1 MSRNALSLGQQSQWL
16 SMTPPTGGER
26 AWEVYFAAVWLCWR
40 CAPWHSSWQMGD
52 GLLFLKKKQQ
62 QTQQMSSAFISM
74 SPSPLAG
81 REMKV
86 FPLEPQPPVW
96 PGLPCEGC
104 QSQTGAVSVLGTRW
118 KKHRSPWVGRGSG
131 RASTSLGCLC
141 SPGAVWLHP
150 ATSRPCT
157 SVIRVAGTS
166 RIVTKS
172 QPASHLDQPAA
183 LTGILQLHSPYKFL
197 LVLCFLYFAFLNFIF
212 PKGCCG
218 FAACINPKLAS
229 CDPRGAGAG
238 ASNSERHRWVA
249 GLMPPLLV
257 WLSPPPARPLDYN
270 VAPDAQ
276 CPAVKCPS
284 S

>member
-1 MSRNALSLGQQSQWL
+1 MRDASHKLGLSLCWGPGGRSIAAPGWAEGQAEQAHHWDACAALEL
-16 SMTPPTGGER
+16 SGCILP
-26 AWEVYFAAVWLCWR
+26 
-40 CAPWHSSWQMGD
+40 H
-52 GLLFLKKKQQ
+52 
-62 QTQQMSSAFISM
+62 
-74 SPSPLAG
+74 
-81 REMKV
+81 
-86 FPLEPQPPVW
+86 
-96 PGLPCEGC
+96 PGHA
-104 QSQTGAVSVLGTRW
+104 Q
-118 KKHRSPWVGRGSG
+118 
-131 RASTSLGCLC
+131 
-141 SPGAVWLHP
+141 
-150 ATSRPCT
+150 

>member
-52 GLLFLKKKQQ
+52 GLLFLKKNQQ

-157 SVIRVAGTS
+157 KRDKGGRDQPDCHQIAA
-166 RIVTKS
+166 S
-172 QPASHLDQPAA
+172 QPP
-183 LTGILQLHSPYKFL
+183 G
-197 LVLCFLYFAFLNFIF
+197 
-212 PKGCCG
+212 
-218 FAACINPKLAS
+218 
-229 CDPRGAGAG
+229 
-238 ASNSERHRWVA
+238 
-249 GLMPPLLV
+249 
-257 WLSPPPARPLDYN
+257 PARSINRHPS
-270 VAPDAQ
+270 APFPIQ
-276 CPAVKCPS
+276 IPAGSLFSVFCFFKFYFS
-284 S
+284 